1 MYLIRGQRNISLFKK
16 RYPNTYMSA
25 TIGNFDG
32 LHLGHQAILNNL
44 KEEAKSIGTST
55 LVFFT
60 EPHAAEYFSA
70 KGISNTES
78 PPRLCPWRE
87 KFRLL
92 NDYGIDYA
100 CFLKFNSS
108 LKSMTPENFIK
119 DILEEMNLK
128 SLIVGDDFRFGAERV
143 GDFNLLK
150 EWGNKT
156 NVLVS
161 NTETVIFEGKR
172 VSSTRIRE
180 ALLKSDFNLAASLLG
195 RPYIYSGKVVYGNQ
209 LGRTINVPTANLWI
223 PKQKLSISGVYA
235 VTCMHKGANYKG
247 IANMGV
253 RPTIGGEQPVLEVHL
268 FDFNDEIYGQ
278 RIDVEFKFKIRDEK
292 KFESLAF
299 LKEQIQKDISLAKK
313 LLQ

>member
-1 MYLIRGQRNISLFKK
+1 
-16 RYPNTYMSA
+16 MSA

-253 RPTIGGEQPVLEVHL
+253 RPTVGGEQPVLEVHL

>member
-1 MYLIRGQRNISLFKK
+1 L
-16 RYPNTYMSA
+16 
-25 TIGNFDG
+25 
-32 LHLGHQAILNNL
+32 
-44 KEEAKSIGTST
+44 GTST

-70 KGISNTES
+70 KGLTNNQS

-87 KFRLL
+87 KYRLL
-92 NDYGIDYA
+92 NNYGIDYA
-100 CFLKFNSS
+100 CFLRFNSS

-143 GDFNLLK
+143 GDFNLLRG
-150 EWGNKT
+150 WGEKT
-156 NVLVS
+156 NVVVS
-161 NTETVIFEGKR
+161 NTKTVLFDGKR
-172 VSSTRIRE
+172 VSSTRIRK
-180 ALLKSDFNLAASLLG
+180 ALLESNFNLAEDLLG

-235 VTCMHKGANYKG
+235 VTCMHQGSNYKG

-253 RPTIGGEQPVLEVHL
+253 RPTVGGEQPVLEVHL
-268 FDFNDEIYGQ
+268 FDFNQDIYGQ

-292 KFESLAF
+292 KFESLDF